1 MSNVLVESR
10 EGIAVFTLNRPEKY
24 NAFDPPFIREV
35 RSTFEATIR
44 KPDVSAVII
53 TGAGKAFCAGGDV
66 TAMRAA
72 LDRDPAR
79 LFQDLTEHFHPMIA
93 AIRKTPKPIVAALNG
108 PAAGGGVGL
117 ALACDLRI
125 ASEAASF
132 KPGYRRLGIVPDGGI
147 TYLLPRM
154 AGYSVAQRI
163 ILRDETVTVQEA
175 ARLGLVDR
183 VVPAEQL
190 LPAALEEAGRLA
202 AQPPE
207 SFRLTKEL
215 LNLSALPNLEAH
227 LDRERRRIAASA
239 KGPWL
244 REGVTAFLEK
254 REPDFRTKR
263 R

>member
-1 MSNVLVESR
+1 MSSVLVELR
-10 EGIAVFTLNRPEKY
+10 DGIAVFTLNRPEKY
-24 NAFDPPFIREV
+24 NAFDPPFIREL
-35 RSTFEATIR
+35 RATFESTLR
-44 KPDVSAVII
+44 KPDVTAIVI

-72 LDRDPAR
+72 LERDPAR
-79 LFQDLTEHFHPMIA
+79 LFEELTEHFHPVIS
-93 AIRKTPKPIVAALNG
+93 AIRKTAKPVVAALNG

-117 ALACDLRI
+117 ALACDLRV
-125 ASEAASF
+125 ASETASL
-132 KPGYRRLGIVPDGGI
+132 KPGYRRLGIVPDGGL

-154 AGYSVAQRI
+154 VGFGVAQRI
-163 ILRDETVTVQEA
+163 ILGDETVPAAEA

-183 VVPAEQL
+183 VVPADQL
-190 LPAALEEAGRLA
+190 LPAALEEARRLA

-215 LNLSALPNLEAH
+215 LNLSVLPELEVH

-254 REPDFRTKR
+254 REPDFRAKR
-263 R
+263 K